1 MNISACHTAPGARAC
16 LLRSPGNPTLFG
28 QWWRPIGAPRA
39 VILLTHG
46 AAAHSGFYTAWAE
59 HLLAHG
65 YAVFGYDLRGWGQS
79 PGKGRRAYVN
89 TIHEYVDD
97 LTRAYLEVRA
107 AYPASPVFLQG
118 ESLGGAVSL
127 LAGIRNEL
135 DIAGLILNAPPVT
148 VNFARIMGVP
158 DWVATLGHRALGAIA
173 RLAPNLPAIPTRL
186 LLQRA
191 GHIVAFDEALRHKAT
206 NDPHFTHTA
215 LAAAFLTTVSDL
227 GAHIRAGLPQLQ
239 HPFIVLH
246 GSKDYLVPTT
256 ASELL
261 MAKAGSRDKTRKL
274 YEGMS
279 HCTLHDH
286 DKEKVWADIMA
297 WLDTRL
303 PASAVVR
310 IQ

>member
-1 MNISACHTAPGARAC
+1 MTLATRHVPAI
-16 LLRSPGNPTLFG
+16 RSCVLQASGHSPLFG
-28 QWWRPIGAPRA
+28 QWWQPVGTPRA

-46 AAAHSGFYTAWAE
+46 AAAHSGFYAPWAE

-79 PGKGRRAYVN
+79 PGRGRRAYVRS
-89 TIHEYVDD
+89 IDEYVED
-97 LTRAYLEVRA
+97 LTWAYQEVRS
-107 AYPASPVFLQG
+107 AYPALPVFLQG

-148 VNFARIMGVP
+148 VNFAHIAGVP
-158 DWVATLGHRALGAIA
+158 NWLATLGHRALGALA
-173 RLAPNLPAIPTRL
+173 RLAPNLPVIPMRL

-215 LAAAFLTTVSDL
+215 LTAAFLTTVSDL
-227 GAHIRAGLPQLQ
+227 GVHIRAGLPRLQ
-239 HPFIVLH
+239 HPFIVLQ
-246 GSKDYLVPTT
+246 GSKDYLVPAA
-256 ASELL
+256 ASALL
-261 MAKAGSRDKTRKL
+261 MANAGSRDKTRKL

-303 PASAVVR
+303 PASPVVSV
-310 IQ
+310 Q